1 MAGLPFK
8 IQNIDGDLELEVDN
22 AYDILKNRFQ
32 ISAATSTIPIDLNK
46 FDLLCNTGDVRVA
59 FALNVNCVG
68 GEFNLLFVDA
78 HFIPSSKSR
87 DGLPHDYFETQ
98 VWGFVKLKKD
108 FGRVLIRR
116 ETFADRIVGLV
127 HPVELKFTDDK
138 PFNNK
143 FYVLANDSEKA
154 LNAFTW
160 NFRNVIMGIDD
171 GDIIIEILGDLLI
184 IGNGKYPNA
193 GQISNI
199 AEIAG
204 NIASLR

>member
-8 IQNIDGDLELEVDN
+8 IQNIDEDIELEIAN
-22 AYDILKNRFQ
+22 AYDILKNNFQ
-32 ISAATSTIPIDLNK
+32 ISAAASTIPIDLNK

-59 FALNVNCVG
+59 FALDVNCAR
-68 GEFNLLFVDA
+68 GEFNILFVDA
-78 HFIPSSKSR
+78 HFIPITNSR
-87 DGLPHDYFETQ
+87 DGLPHDYFATQ

-116 ETFADRIVGLV
+116 ETFADKIVGLV
-127 HPVELKFTDDK
+127 HHVELKFADDQ

-154 LNAFTW
+154 LNALNW
-160 NFRNVIMGIDD
+160 SFRNVIMGIDD
-171 GDIIIEILGDLLI
+171 EDIIIEILGDLLI
-184 IGNGKYPNA
+184 IGNGKYPDA
-193 GQISNI
+193 AQISNI

-204 NIASLR
+204 NITSLR

>member
-1 MAGLPFK
+1 MADLPFK
-8 IQNIDGDLELEVDN
+8 IQNIDGDLQLEVDN
-22 AYDILKNRFQ
+22 AYDILKSRFQ
-32 ISAATSTIPIDLNK
+32 ISGASSTIPIDLDK

-59 FALNVNCVG
+59 FALNVNCAG
-68 GEFNLLFVDA
+68 GEFKLLFVDA
-78 HFIPSSKSR
+78 HFIPNSKSR

-108 FGRVLIRR
+108 FGRILIRR

-127 HPVELKFTDDK
+127 HHVELKFTDDK

-154 LNAFTW
+154 VNALNW
-160 NFRNVIMGIDD
+160 NFRNIIMAIDD
-171 GDIIIEILGDLLI
+171 VDIIIEILGDMLI

-193 GQISNI
+193 AQISNI

-204 NIASLR
+204 NISSLR